1 MKFVDKI
8 LSRAAHPLY
17 SWVVF
22 IMTLC
27 ESTFLFI
34 PPEVFMTPAIIADR
48 KRAVPITIA
57 ATIGSLV
64 GGIIAYL
71 IGMFLFDSVGT
82 FLIDNFA
89 SPERFAY
96 AREMFLRNGILII
109 VLTAVT
115 PIPYKLIGLCAGFLN
130 YPMWLF
136 IGVSAIFRTT
146 RFALV
151 GFLLWRYQARAN
163 EIVKKYF
170 WPLTAAAVIFAIL
183 GLILL
188 SIL

>member
-1 MKFVDKI
+1 MKFVDHI
-8 LSRAAHPLY
+8 LSRAAHPMY

-27 ESTFLFI
+27 ESTFLFV
-34 PPEVFMTPAIIADR
+34 PPEVFMTPAIVADR

-57 ATIGSLV
+57 AAIGSLI
-64 GGIIAYL
+64 GGVIAYL
-71 IGMFLFDSVGT
+71 IGVFLYESVGMW
-82 FLIDNFA
+82 IIENF
-89 SPERFAY
+89 SSMERFDA
-96 AREMFLRNGILII
+96 ARQMFDRHGILII

-115 PIPYKLIGLCAGFLN
+115 PIPYKLIGICAGIMN
-130 YPMWLF
+130 YPIWIF
-136 IGVSAIFRTT
+136 IGVSALFRTT
-146 RFALV
+146 RFAIV

-170 WPLTAAAVIFAIL
+170 WPLTLAAVLFAVI
-183 GLILL
+183 GLTLL